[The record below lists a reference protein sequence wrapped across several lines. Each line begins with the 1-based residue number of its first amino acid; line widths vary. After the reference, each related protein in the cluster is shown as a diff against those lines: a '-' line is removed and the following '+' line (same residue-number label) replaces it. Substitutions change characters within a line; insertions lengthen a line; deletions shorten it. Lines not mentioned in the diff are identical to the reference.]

1 MKDFLTL
8 NDFKKEQI
16 LEILEIVKNI
26 KNEVKKGIFTP
37 YLKNQTLAMVFE
49 KNSTRTRISFEVGM
63 YQLGGHALFLDSKTT
78 QLGRGEPIKDTARVI
93 SSMCDMAMLR
103 VYKHADLKE
112 FAKFAKIPVIN
123 GLSDLFH
130 PVQLMADYLTM
141 IELNAGKNI
150 AYIGDSNNMC
160 NSWLN
165 LASIMGLN
173 LSVAI
178 PKNYKIN
185 DEVLKIAMNNA
196 KISGAKITV
205 TNDPKIAIKD
215 VDVVATDTWF
225 SMGDEVSKDQKV
237 KDFKGFLIDEDLMS
251 LAKKDAIL
259 LHCLPAYRGYEISDK
274 VFEKHSKEIFLEAEN
289 RLHAQ
294 KGIMV
299 WLNNA
304 CKNS

>member
-8 NDFKKEQI
+8 NDFSKEQI
-16 LEILEIVKNI
+16 LEILEIAKNI

-196 KISGAKITV
+196 KISGAQITI
-205 TNDPKIAIKD
+205 TSDPRIAIKD

-225 SMGDEVSKDQKV
+225 SMGDEVSKDKKV
-237 KDFKGFLIDEDLMS
+237 KDFEGFLIDEDLMN

>member
-8 NDFKKEQI
+8 NDFSKEQI
-16 LEILEIVKNI
+16 LEILEIAKNI

-103 VYKHADLKE
+103 VYRHTDLKE
-112 FAKFAKIPVIN
+112 FARFAEIPVIN

-141 IELNAGKNI
+141 VELNVGKNI

-185 DEVLKIAMNNA
+185 DEVLKIAMSNA
-196 KISGAKITV
+196 KKSGAKITV
-205 TNDPKIAIKD
+205 TNDPKIAIKN

-237 KDFKGFLIDEDLMS
+237 KDFEGFLIDEDLMN

>member
-112 FAKFAKIPVIN
+112 FSKFAKIPVIN

-141 IELNAGKNI
+141 VELNVGKNI

-196 KISGAKITV
+196 KISGAKIIV

-237 KDFKGFLIDEDLMS
+237 KDFEGFLIDEDLMN

>member
-16 LEILEIVKNI
+16 LEILEIAKKI
-26 KNEVKKGIFTP
+26 KDEVKKGIFTP
-37 YLKNQTLAMVFE
+37 YLKNQTLAMIFE
-49 KNSTRTRISFEVGM
+49 KNSTRTRVSFEVGM

-103 VYKHADLKE
+103 VYNHSDLEE
-112 FAKFAKIPVIN
+112 FAKLSSIPVIN

-130 PVQLMADYLTM
+130 PVQLMADYMT
-141 IELNAGKNI
+141 IKELGTGKNV
-150 AYIGDSNNMC
+150 AFIGDSNNMC
-160 NSWLN
+160 NSWIN

-173 LSVAI
+173 LSVAV

-185 DEVLKIAMNNA
+185 DAVLKTADENRTL
-196 KISGAKITV
+196 SGAKISL
-205 TNDPKIAIKD
+205 TNNPKEAIENA
-215 VDVVATDTWF
+215 DVVVTDTWF
-225 SMGDEVSKDQKV
+225 SMGDEVSKAK
-237 KDFKGFLIDEDLMS
+237 KTADFKDFLIDENLMN
-251 LAKKDAIL
+251 LASKDAIL
-259 LHCLPAYRGYEISDK
+259 LHCLPAYRGYEVSESI
-274 VFEKHSKEIFLEAEN
+274 FEKHAKTIFLEAQN

-299 WLNNA
+299 WLNEKM
-304 CKNS
+304 KNG

>member
-63 YQLGGHALFLDSKTT
+63 YQLGGHALFLDSITT
-78 QLGRGEPIKDTARVI
+78 QLVCGEPIKVTASVI

-103 VYKHADLKE
+103 VYRHTDLKE
-112 FAKFAKIPVIN
+112 FARFAEIPVIN

-141 IELNAGKNI
+141 VELNVGKNI

-196 KISGAKITV
+196 KISGAKITI
-205 TNDPKIAIKD
+205 TSDPKIAIKD

-237 KDFKGFLIDEDLMS
+237 KDFEGFLIDEDLMN

>member
-103 VYKHADLKE
+103 VYRHTDLKE

-141 IELNAGKNI
+141 VELNVGKNI

-196 KISGAKITV
+196 KISGAKITI
-205 TNDPKIAIKD
+205 TSDPKIAIKD

-237 KDFKGFLIDEDLMS
+237 KDFEGFLIDEDLMN

>member
-103 VYKHADLKE
+103 VYRHADLKE
-112 FAKFAKIPVIN
+112 FARFAEIPVIN

-141 IELNAGKNI
+141 VELNVGKNI

-185 DEVLKIAMNNA
+185 DEVLKIVMNNA
-196 KISGAKITV
+196 KISGAKITI
-205 TNDPKIAIKD
+205 TSDPKIAIKD

-237 KDFKGFLIDEDLMS
+237 KDFEGFLIDEDLMN

>member
-103 VYKHADLKE
+103 VYRHTDLKE
-112 FAKFAKIPVIN
+112 FARFAEIPVIN

-141 IELNAGKNI
+141 VELNVGKNI

-196 KISGAKITV
+196 KISGAKIIV

-237 KDFKGFLIDEDLMS
+237 KDFEGFLIDEDLMN

>member
-8 NDFKKEQI
+8 NDFSKEQI
-16 LEILEIVKNI
+16 LEILEIAKNI

-63 YQLGGHALFLDSKTT
+63 YQLGGHALFLDSKIT

-185 DEVLKIAMNNA
+185 DEVLKIVMNNA
-196 KISGAKITV
+196 KISGAKITI
-205 TNDPKIAIKD
+205 TSDPKIAIKD

-237 KDFKGFLIDEDLMS
+237 KDFEGFLIDEDLMN

>member
-8 NDFKKEQI
+8 NDFSKEQI
-16 LEILEIVKNI
+16 LEILEIAKNI

-63 YQLGGHALFLDSKTT
+63 YQLGGHALFLDSKIT

>member
-1 MKDFLTL
+1 
-8 NDFKKEQI
+8 
-16 LEILEIVKNI
+16 
-26 KNEVKKGIFTP
+26 
-37 YLKNQTLAMVFE
+37 MVFE

-103 VYKHADLKE
+103 VYRHTDLKE
-112 FAKFAKIPVIN
+112 FARFAEIPVIN

-141 IELNAGKNI
+141 VELNVGKNI

-196 KISGAKITV
+196 KISGAKITI
-205 TNDPKIAIKD
+205 TSDPKIAIKD

-237 KDFKGFLIDEDLMS
+237 KDFEGFLIDEDLMN

>member
-103 VYKHADLKE
+103 VYRHTDLKE
-112 FAKFAKIPVIN
+112 FARFAEIPVIN

-141 IELNAGKNI
+141 MELNVGKNI

-196 KISGAKITV
+196 KISGAKITI
-205 TNDPKIAIKD
+205 TSDPKIAIKD

-237 KDFKGFLIDEDLMS
+237 KDFEGFLIDKDLMN

>member
-8 NDFKKEQI
+8 NDFKKERI

-103 VYKHADLKE
+103 VYRHTDLKE
-112 FAKFAKIPVIN
+112 FARFAEIPVIN

-141 IELNAGKNI
+141 IELNVDKNI

-196 KISGAKITV
+196 KISGAKITI
-205 TNDPKIAIKD
+205 TSDPKIAIKD

-237 KDFKGFLIDEDLMS
+237 KDFEGFLIDEDLMS

>member
-103 VYKHADLKE
+103 VYRHADLKE
-112 FAKFAKIPVIN
+112 FAKFAEIPVIN

-141 IELNAGKNI
+141 MELNVGKNI
-150 AYIGDSNNMC
+150 VYIGDSNNMC

-173 LSVAI
+173 LNVAI

-196 KISGAKITV
+196 KISGAKITI

-237 KDFKGFLIDEDLMS
+237 KDFEGFLIDEDLMN

-299 WLNNA
+299 WLNKA

>member
-8 NDFKKEQI
+8 NDFSKEQI
-16 LEILEIVKNI
+16 LEILEIAKNI

-93 SSMCDMAMLR
+93 SSMCNMAMLR

-196 KISGAKITV
+196 KISGAKIIV

-237 KDFKGFLIDEDLMS
+237 RDFKGFLIDEDLMS

-289 RLHAQ
+289 RLHVQ

-299 WLNNA
+299 WLNKA

>member
-103 VYKHADLKE
+103 VYRHADLKE

-141 IELNAGKNI
+141 MELNVGKNI
-150 AYIGDSNNMC
+150 VYIGDSNNMC

-173 LSVAI
+173 LNVAI

-196 KISGAKITV
+196 KISGAKITI

-237 KDFKGFLIDEDLMS
+237 KDFEGFLIDEDLMN
-251 LAKKDAIL
+251 LAKKNAIL

>member
-103 VYKHADLKE
+103 VYRHTDLKE
-112 FAKFAKIPVIN
+112 FARFAEIPVIN

-141 IELNAGKNI
+141 VELNVGKNI

-196 KISGAKITV
+196 KISGAKITI
-205 TNDPKIAIKD
+205 TSDPKIAIKD

-237 KDFKGFLIDEDLMS
+237 KDFEGFLIDEDLMN

>member
-103 VYKHADLKE
+103 VYRHADLKE

-141 IELNAGKNI
+141 MELNVGKNI

-173 LSVAI
+173 LNVAI

-196 KISGAKITV
+196 KISGAKITI

-237 KDFKGFLIDEDLMS
+237 KDFEGFLIDEDLMN
-251 LAKKDAIL
+251 LAKKNAIL

-289 RLHAQ
+289 STKRYYGLA
-294 KGIMV
+294 
-299 WLNNA
+299 
-304 CKNS
+304 

>member
-8 NDFKKEQI
+8 NDFSKEQI
-16 LEILEIVKNI
+16 LEILEIAKNI

-103 VYKHADLKE
+103 VYRHTDLKE
-112 FAKFAKIPVIN
+112 FARFAEIPVTN

-141 IELNAGKNI
+141 VELNVGKNI

-196 KISGAKITV
+196 KISGAKITI

-237 KDFKGFLIDEDLMS
+237 KDFEGFLIDEDLMN

>member
-16 LEILEIVKNI
+16 LEILEIAKKI
-26 KNEVKKGIFTP
+26 KDEVKKGIFTP
-37 YLKNQTLAMVFE
+37 YLKNQTLAMIFE
-49 KNSTRTRISFEVGM
+49 KNSTRTRVSFEVGM

-103 VYKHADLKE
+103 VYNHSDLEE
-112 FAKFAKIPVIN
+112 FAKFSSIPVIN

-130 PVQLMADYLTM
+130 PVQLMADYMT
-141 IELNAGKNI
+141 IKELGTGKNV
-150 AYIGDSNNMC
+150 AFIGDSNNMC
-160 NSWLN
+160 NSWIN

-173 LSVAI
+173 LSVAV

-185 DEVLKIAMNNA
+185 NAVLKTADENRA
-196 KISGAKITV
+196 LSGAKISL
-205 TNDPKIAIKD
+205 TNDPKEAIENA
-215 VDVVATDTWF
+215 DVVVTDTWF
-225 SMGDEVSKDQKV
+225 SMGDEVSKAK
-237 KDFKGFLIDEDLMS
+237 KTADFKDFLIDENLMN
-251 LAKKDAIL
+251 LASKDAIL
-259 LHCLPAYRGYEISDK
+259 LHCLPAYRGYEVSESI
-274 VFEKHSKEIFLEAEN
+274 FEKHAKTIFLEAQN

-299 WLNNA
+299 WLNEKM
-304 CKNS
+304 KNG

>member
-103 VYKHADLKE
+103 VYRHTDLKE
-112 FAKFAKIPVIN
+112 FARFAEIPVIN

-141 IELNAGKNI
+141 MELNVGKNI

-196 KISGAKITV
+196 KISGAKITI
-205 TNDPKIAIKD
+205 TSDPKIAIKD

-237 KDFKGFLIDEDLMS
+237 KDFEGFLIDEDLMN

>member
-103 VYKHADLKE
+103 VYRHADLKE
-112 FAKFAKIPVIN
+112 FAKFAEIPVIN

-141 IELNAGKNI
+141 MELNVGKNI
-150 AYIGDSNNMC
+150 VYIGDSNNMC

-173 LSVAI
+173 LNVAI

-196 KISGAKITV
+196 KISGAKITI

-237 KDFKGFLIDEDLMS
+237 KDFEGFLIDEDLMN
-251 LAKKDAIL
+251 LAKKNAIL

>member
-141 IELNAGKNI
+141 IELNVGKNI
-150 AYIGDSNNMC
+150 VYIGDSNNMC

-185 DEVLKIAMNNA
+185 DEVLKIVMNNA
-196 KISGAKITV
+196 KISGAKITI
-205 TNDPKIAIKD
+205 TSDPKIAIKD

-237 KDFKGFLIDEDLMS
+237 KDFEGFLIDEDLMN

-299 WLNNA
+299 WLNNV

>member
-103 VYKHADLKE
+103 VYRHADLKE
-112 FAKFAKIPVIN
+112 FAKFAEIPVIN

-141 IELNAGKNI
+141 MELNVGKNI
-150 AYIGDSNNMC
+150 VYIGDSNNMC

-173 LSVAI
+173 LNVAI

-196 KISGAKITV
+196 KISGAKITI

-237 KDFKGFLIDEDLMS
+237 KDFEGFLIDEDLMN

>member
-26 KNEVKKGIFTP
+26 KNEVKKGIFMP

-141 IELNAGKNI
+141 MELNVGKNI

-196 KISGAKITV
+196 KISGAKITI
-205 TNDPKIAIKD
+205 TSDPKIAIKD

-237 KDFKGFLIDEDLMS
+237 KDFEGFLIDEDLMN

>member
-173 LSVAI
+173 LNVAI

-196 KISGAKITV
+196 KISGAKIIT

-225 SMGDEVSKDQKV
+225 SMGDEVSKDQKA
-237 KDFKGFLIDEDLMS
+237 KDFEGFLIDEDLMN

-274 VFEKHSKEIFLEAEN
+274 VFEKHSKDIFLEAEN

>member
-8 NDFKKEQI
+8 NDFSKEQI
-16 LEILEIVKNI
+16 LEILEIAKNI

-103 VYKHADLKE
+103 VYRHTDLKE
-112 FAKFAKIPVIN
+112 FARFAEIPVIN

-141 IELNAGKNI
+141 VELNVGKNI

-196 KISGAKITV
+196 KISGAKITI
-205 TNDPKIAIKD
+205 TSDPKIAIKD

-237 KDFKGFLIDEDLMS
+237 KDFEGFLIDEDLMN

>member
-103 VYKHADLKE
+103 VYRHTDLKE
-112 FAKFAKIPVIN
+112 FARFAEIPVIN

-141 IELNAGKNI
+141 VELNVGKNI

-185 DEVLKIAMNNA
+185 DEVLKIVMNNA
-196 KISGAKITV
+196 KISGAKITI
-205 TNDPKIAIKD
+205 TSDPKIAIKD

-237 KDFKGFLIDEDLMS
+237 KDFEGFLIDEDLMN

>member
-8 NDFKKEQI
+8 NDFSKEQI
-16 LEILEIVKNI
+16 LEILEIAKNI

-103 VYKHADLKE
+103 VYRHADLKE

-196 KISGAKITV
+196 KISGAKIIV

-237 KDFKGFLIDEDLMS
+237 KDFEGFLIDEDLMN

>member
-103 VYKHADLKE
+103 VYRHTDLKE
-112 FAKFAKIPVIN
+112 FARFAEIPVIN

-141 IELNAGKNI
+141 IELNVDKNI

-185 DEVLKIAMNNA
+185 DEVLKIVMNNA
-196 KISGAKITV
+196 KISGAKITI
-205 TNDPKIAIKD
+205 TSDPKIAIKD

-237 KDFKGFLIDEDLMS
+237 KDFEGFLIDEDLMN

>member
-49 KNSTRTRISFEVGM
+49 KNSTRTISFEVGM

-103 VYKHADLKE
+103 VYRHTDLKE
-112 FAKFAKIPVIN
+112 FARFAEIPVIN

-141 IELNAGKNI
+141 VELNVGKNI

-196 KISGAKITV
+196 KISGAKITI
-205 TNDPKIAIKD
+205 TSDPKIAIKD

-237 KDFKGFLIDEDLMS
+237 KDFEGFLIDEDLMN

>member
-141 IELNAGKNI
+141 VELNAGKNI

-196 KISGAKITV
+196 KISGAKITI
-205 TNDPKIAIKD
+205 TSDPKIAIKD

-237 KDFKGFLIDEDLMS
+237 KDFEGFLIDEDLMN

>member
-141 IELNAGKNI
+141 IELNVGKNI

-173 LSVAI
+173 LNVAI

-185 DEVLKIAMNNA
+185 DEVLKIAMSNA
-196 KISGAKITV
+196 KKSGAKITI

-225 SMGDEVSKDQKV
+225 SMGDEVSKDQKI